1 MHDTKFTQNGKISC
15 PTCKKILKLS
25 EQMHADHETVCMFCG
40 TVLYEQT
47 ESVSSSENVPE
58 SAANLSINLVGDYQ
72 KLLPAKMK
80 SNFSSNLLHQFNPS
94 GFVGLDWCSRTCKTT
109 ASSTFLTL

>member
-1 MHDTKFTQNGKISC
+1 
-15 PTCKKILKLS
+15 
-25 EQMHADHETVCMFCG
+25 MHADHETVCMFCG

-72 KLLPAKMK
+72 NNSILAKL
-80 SNFSSNLLHQFNPS
+80 
-94 GFVGLDWCSRTCKTT
+94 CKYYSKNIFRNY
-109 ASSTFLTL
+109 A